1 MLTPEEKQIA
11 EYGKKQG
18 KTAQQVIQAIDK
30 FRGSKIQTQAPKKQS
45 FMGDLIGDIKGV
57 GRDIKDV
64 VLRRGKRLG
73 ETLEADARGEQG
85 KASSIFQA
93 ATNMAVAPAEVVGA
107 GIKGVVKSV
116 LPQGAEDKIKETISK
131 VGQKVLSLPETKQFV
146 ENYKEM
152 ERLDPE
158 MARNTVALAEGGEF
172 LLTFLGLKGAKDL
185 TKTGFQTGKEV
196 LETGLEQGGKV
207 LSRAGEAVAPL
218 VKGAGEVVE
227 STGVTRLPSNIAT
240 NVSSK
245 IASEQAIKSLPSK
258 VAQTAVRDGIDI
270 NEVKTLINTVKQN
283 TKAQMKNLFT
293 TAKKFATDKT
303 GTNPIEVV
311 GRPIVSAIQKL
322 DTARKNIGSQLGN
335 IADTMPK
342 VLESEVKPVAL
353 ETLQKV
359 SGLEGLRTTAKGAL
373 DFTGTTLATA
383 ENKSAR
389 IALSKMFADAT
400 ASGTAKSK
408 HLLRQEIFEILGGKK
423 AAKVVLTE
431 TQDKAYEA
439 LRKALA
445 DILDARNAKYKTL
458 NMQYAKH
465 LEPLKELRKKIRVLG
480 AGADEDILDMSAGL
494 LARRLTG
501 AGATGPEIKALLRK
515 MDLVLKNTDK
525 LEDVV
530 ESLQNL
536 YNILAKYY
544 AIEGGTSL
552 QGQIKSAI
560 SSSDSLVGMVK
571 GAVKKVAGGSEDT
584 RKKAL
589 EKLLNELLG
598 S

>member
-18 KTAQQVIQAIDK
+18 KTAQEVIQAIDK
-30 FRGSKIQTQAPKKQS
+30 YRGSRIQTQAPKKQS
-45 FMGDLIGDIKGV
+45 FFGDLMGDIKGV
-57 GRDIKDV
+57 GKDIKDV

-73 ETLEADARGEQG
+73 ETLEADVRGEQG
-85 KASSIFQA
+85 KASSVFQA
-93 ATNMAVAPAEVVGA
+93 ATNLAVAPAEVVGA
-107 GIKGVVKSV
+107 GIKGVTKAV
-116 LPQGAEDKIKETISK
+116 LTQKAEDKVKETISK
-131 VGQKVLSLPETKQFV
+131 FGQKVLSLPETKQFIQ
-146 ENYKEM
+146 NYKDLEK
-152 ERLDPE
+152 ESPE
-158 MARNTVALAEGGEF
+158 YARNVVALAEGGEF

-185 TKTGFQTGKEV
+185 TKAGVQTGKEV

-207 LSRAGEAVAPL
+207 LGRAGEAVAP
-218 VKGAGEVVE
+218 VVRGAGELVE
-227 STGVTRLPSNIAT
+227 STGITRVPTNLAT
-240 NVSSK
+240 NVQ
-245 IASEQAIKSLPSK
+245 ARVATEQAIKSLPSK

-270 NEVKTLINTVKQN
+270 NEVRTLVNVVKQS
-283 TKAQMKNLFT
+283 TKAQMRNLFT
-293 TAKKFATDKT
+293 TAKKFAGGDKSV
-303 GTNPIEVV
+303 NPIEVV
-311 GRPIVSAIQKL
+311 GKPIVTGIKAL
-322 DTARKNIGSQLGN
+322 ETARKNIGVQLGT
-335 IADTMPK
+335 IADFMPR
-342 VLESEVKPVAL
+342 VLESEIRPVIL
-353 ETLQKV
+353 SQLKSV
-359 SGLEGLRTTAKGAL
+359 PGLEGLKTTMRGVL
-373 DFTGTTLATA
+373 DFSGTTLASA

-389 IALSKMFADAT
+389 IAIRKIFEDA
-400 ASGTAKSK
+400 AKGGSAKSK
-408 HLLRQEIFEILGGKK
+408 HLLRQELFEVLGGKK

-439 LRKALA
+439 IRKGLA
-445 DILDARNAKYKTL
+445 DILDARNAKYKAL
-458 NMQYAKH
+458 NSQYAKH
-465 LEPLKELRKKIRVLG
+465 LEPLKELRKKMRVLG

-530 ESLQNL
+530 EALQNL
-536 YNILAKYY
+536 YNILDRYY

-560 SSSDSLVGMVK
+560 SSDSLVGMAK
-571 GAVKKVAGGSEDT
+571 GAIKSVAGESEAVQ
-584 RKKAL
+584 RKAL